1 MAWNT
6 ACLTTAAR
14 RQQLLDD
21 VELAYEAD
29 VDLLHGAVGGSY
41 VVCIRDLAVT
51 SLLRARPLFL
61 VNSSCSST
69 DLLGY
74 SGCGA

>member
-29 VDLLHGAVGGSY
+29 VDLLHALSVGRTLCVS
-41 VVCIRDLAVT
+41 VT
-51 SLLRARPLFL
+51 LP
-61 VNSSCSST
+61 
-69 DLLGY
+69 
-74 SGCGA
+74 